1 MTDAAG
7 SDPAGGIA
15 RFGALLRSLTRC
27 GHTRRLLLSALV
39 AIKPLGL
46 SPPHIT
52 TPTIM
57 TPLIPPAIPRMAAVI
72 VMEPERLLATLYGTC
87 ALRRTGISC
96 TGDNRDHGG

>member
-27 GHTRRLLLSALV
+27 GHTRRLLLSAL
-39 AIKPLGL
+39 AALAPD
-46 SPPHIT
+46 IT
-52 TPTIM
+52 SPTI
-57 TPLIPPAIPRMAAVI
+57 TPPLIPPAIPRMAAVI
-72 VMEPERLLATLYGTC
+72 VMEPERVLVTLYGTG
-87 ALRRTGISC
+87 ALMRTGISC